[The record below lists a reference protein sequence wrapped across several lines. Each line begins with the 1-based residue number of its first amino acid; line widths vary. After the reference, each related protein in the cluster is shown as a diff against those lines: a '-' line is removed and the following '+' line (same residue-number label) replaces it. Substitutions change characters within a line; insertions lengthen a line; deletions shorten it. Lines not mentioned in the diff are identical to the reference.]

1 MHPLIHE
8 HRNAIAERCQRY
20 RVQRLEVFGS
30 AARGTDFDPE
40 TSDADFLVEFSTA
53 SKSPSLKAF
62 FGLQTDLSKVLGRT
76 VDLAEASAIR
86 TLCPGQ
92 GEPYPRGD
100 LWSVT
105 REPICGMY
113 GKPPIQKTSSFRHGL
128 PVSRTQGC
136 E

>member
-8 HRNAIAERCQRY
+8 HRNAIAELCQRY

-53 SKSPSLKAF
+53 SDSPSLKAF

-76 VDLAEASAIR
+76 VDLAEASAAWFN
-86 TLCPGQ
+86 
-92 GEPYPRGD
+92 RG
-100 LWSVT
+100 LHFRKIAT
-105 REPICGMY
+105 RP
-113 GKPPIQKTSSFRHGL
+113 KPL
-128 PVSRTQGC
+128 VSRDRAF
-136 E
+136 